1 MLDSGRVGR
10 LVPPGNPKEIA
21 AAVIELLGNPA
32 LRSRLG
38 QAARDRL
45 LSAYNADAVSTL
57 QIESYQRA
65 IARRRAKGVRKW
77 RSA

>member
-1 MLDSGRVGR
+1 MLDSGEVGR
-10 LVPPGNPKEIA
+10 LVPPGNPKKIA
-21 AAVIELLGNPA
+21 AAVIELLGNPG

-45 LSAYNADAVSTL
+45 LREYNADAVGTL

-65 IARRRAKGVRKW
+65 ISRRRTKGARK
-77 RSA
+77 